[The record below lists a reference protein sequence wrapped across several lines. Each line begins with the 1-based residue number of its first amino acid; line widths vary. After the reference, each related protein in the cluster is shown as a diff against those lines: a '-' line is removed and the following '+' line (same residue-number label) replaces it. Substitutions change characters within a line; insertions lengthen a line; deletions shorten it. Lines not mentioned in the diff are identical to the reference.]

1 MGLYSMRYIKALL
14 ANLLVLIVFG
24 PGVSAQTHDNL
35 DTRSFI
41 DIATRTTVLEIK
53 TAKLAL
59 LKSDN
64 ADVKAYA
71 QRMLSEQQAVLN
83 GLQNLAQVT
92 QVAVANNAA
101 FNEKQLN
108 AGGVAPW
115 LEGEKFNQAYSKRR
129 LQERKKLVALIRK
142 GMESSDANVRSY
154 AKSAL
159 PVSLQQL
166 YLAQQL
172 PADES

>member
-1 MGLYSMRYIKALL
+1 MRYIKALL
-14 ANLLVLIVFG
+14 ANLLVLIVFA
-24 PGVSAQTHDNL
+24 PGVSAQTQNEL
-35 DTRSFI
+35 DTQSFI
-41 DIATRTTVLEIK
+41 EIATRTTILEIK

-64 ADVKAYA
+64 AEVKAYA
-71 QRMLSEQQAVLN
+71 ERMLSEQQAILN
-83 GLQNLAQVT
+83 GLQNLARIT
-92 QVAVANNAA
+92 QIAVANNATL
-101 FNEKQLN
+101 NEKQLT

-129 LQERKKLVALIRK
+129 LQERKKLVALMRK
-142 GMESSDANVRSY
+142 GMESNDINIRSY
-154 AKSAL
+154 AKNAL

-172 PADES
+172 PADKS